1 MIKEI
6 KMVEKLSQ
14 KLAQSVMER
23 TPRLYEEKWYKGKWS
38 YDYGVVLKGFQ
49 LLWKKTNEQKYF
61 DFIKTNID
69 YFVQEDGSIRGY
81 SVKEFNIDHVNTGK
95 LFFLLYQE
103 TGEEKYKKAAKLLK
117 QQLDHH
123 PRTSEGA
130 FWHKEIYPYQIWL
143 DGLYMGAPFYA
154 EFIHQFAEKK
164 EYQDVLQQ
172 FEISYKH
179 LFDVK
184 TKLLI
189 HAWDEK
195 KIQPWADPETGLSHH
210 FWSRSIGWYLMA
222 TADTYELLHEKI
234 DCSLLKEILVT
245 TLHALLPYQEIN
257 SGTWYQVTTETQR
270 KGNYLEAS
278 GSSMFVYAMA
288 KAVRLGILK
297 KEEWYDQIKKSHQGL
312 LDEFVLETKEGWLNL
327 NKNCQVAGLGGAD
340 QRDGSY
346 AYYISEPIICNDQ
359 KGVGAFLQA
368 LIEVEGL

>member
-1 MIKEI
+1 MENWSK
-6 KMVEKLSQ
+6 
-14 KLAQSVMER
+14 KLAKSIMER

-49 LLWKKTNEQKYF
+49 LLWERTQEKIYF
-61 DFIKTNID
+61 DFIKDNID
-69 YFVQEDGSIRGY
+69 YFVQEDGTIRGY
-81 SVKEFNIDHVNTGK
+81 SVEEYNIDHVNTGK
-95 LFFLLYQE
+95 LFFLLYKE
-103 TGEEKYKKAAKLLK
+103 TGEEKYKKAAELLS
-117 QQLDHH
+117 QQLANH

-143 DGLYMGAPFYA
+143 DGLYMGSPFYA
-154 EFIHQFAEKK
+154 EFIQNFSEEKD
-164 EYQDVLQQ
+164 YQDVLRQ

-179 LFDVK
+179 LFDPK
-184 TKLLI
+184 TNLLI

-195 KIQPWADPETGLSHH
+195 KVQPWADPKTGLSHH

-222 TADTYELLHEKI
+222 AADTYELLHEET
-234 DCSLLKEILVT
+234 DCSLLKEILEK
-245 TLHALLPYQEIN
+245 TLAALLPYQEEN
-257 SGTWYQVTTETQR
+257 SGTWYQVTTETKR

-288 KAVRLGILK
+288 KGIRLGLLN
-297 KEEWYDQIKKSHQGL
+297 KEEWLPQVKKSHQGL

-368 LIEVEGL
+368 LIEVETL

>member
-1 MIKEI
+1 M
-6 KMVEKLSQ
+6 EKLSQ
-14 KLAQSVMER
+14 KLAQSIMER
-23 TPRLYEEKWYKGKWS
+23 TPLLYEEKWYKGKWS

-103 TGEEKYKKAAKLLK
+103 TGEVKYKKAAELLM
-117 QQLDHH
+117 QQLDNH

-154 EFIHQFAEKK
+154 EFIHQFAEEK

-179 LFDVK
+179 LFDAK

-195 KIQPWADPETGLSHH
+195 KVQPWADPETGLSHH

-222 TADTYELLHEKI
+222 AADTYELLHEEI

-245 TLHALLPYQEIN
+245 TLQALLPYQETN

-368 LIEVEGL
+368 LIEVEEL